1 MWRQSFELIKRLF
14 PLFIKSNIMNRFI
27 QVILRTVI
35 LIIVF
40 AGSVKSIAANDPA
53 LVAYFPMELTGNSIA
68 EVISGKTYVVE
79 NNFGRP
85 ENIAGAE
92 GNALRLDG
100 YSTFSTSQFNVQ
112 NLSTSGLTVS
122 LWCAIETY
130 PVISPDNLSYSTTFI
145 AGNMRDD
152 LKTGFAFTVNNTG
165 KYAFEVYINGVKTT
179 CYDAYDNLPKY
190 EWANLTA
197 TVNTTTREV
206 KMFRNAQLVAKVS
219 FAGNSIN
226 TGNNVFLIGKSFSDD
241 KVGIFR
247 TNVINGL
254 VDDIRIY
261 SRTFADTEIIEQ
273 TPQNT
278 ADLSIPKSRH
288 ASDIQRPEFHG
299 QPATNWTN
307 EPHGLVFYN
316 NKYHVFFQKNANGPY
331 MARLH
336 WGHISSPDMLNWTEE
351 KIAIGPGV
359 SYDIKGTW
367 SGCVFTDNVFT
378 AGIPTIFYTGVDYA
392 KASINKAVPI
402 PYDNNLI
409 DWIKDSSNPMVT
421 NKPAGLSDD
430 FRDPYI
436 FKSNGELF
444 MIVGTSKNGLGAT
457 TLHKYNSTTKTWS
470 NDGSI
475 FYQAA
480 GSNYG
485 AFWEM
490 PVVVPMPNGK
500 WLFLATPLGTPN
512 GVETLYWVGTINTN
526 GTFNPFS
533 SIPKE
538 VELGTMGKQ
547 GYGLL
552 SPSVMQKDGKTIAIG
567 IVPDKLPS
575 QTNLNLGWAHLYSLP
590 REWSL
595 DANNNLIQ
603 IPYSGTSNMRVP
615 SSAFSA
621 IDTDISGTLP
631 LASVS
636 SKAVEIEG
644 NFTISTATRFGFNV
658 RKNGSNAIQIYYTPS
673 ANKITVNTTNISK
686 LSNDAGVFNGIYESV
701 LPQALA
707 QGSNLKLHIFI
718 DHSIMDIFINDMYA
732 FSLRVF
738 PTDTNAEQVEAFSD
752 GGTTQAT
759 SIKAWKLNPAQS
771 PTGVTLP
778 ASENNIKVYSTGDS
792 IVYENVPLHSDI
804 SVYNLSGLKITS
816 KKSVQSSGRIDL
828 VKNQIY
834 IIKVAGG
841 NTTFATRILL

>member
-1 MWRQSFELIKRLF
+1 
-14 PLFIKSNIMNRFI
+14 MNRSI
-27 QVILRTVI
+27 QVIFRI
-35 LIIVF
+35 FALIILF
-40 AGSVKSIAANDPA
+40 TISVNSFAANDPT
-53 LVAYFPMELTGNSIA
+53 LVAHFPMELTGNSIS
-68 EVISGKTYVVE
+68 EVISGQNYVVQ

-100 YSTFSTSQFNVQ
+100 YSTFSTTQFNVQ

-122 LWCAIETY
+122 LWCAMETY
-130 PVISPDNLSYSTTFI
+130 PVISPDNLSYTSTYI

-152 LKTGFAFTVNNTG
+152 LKTGFAFTLNNTG
-165 KYAFEVYINGVKTT
+165 KYAFEVYVEGVKTT
-179 CYDAYDNLPKY
+179 CYDAFDNLPKY
-190 EWANLTA
+190 EWAHLTA
-197 TVNTTTREV
+197 TVNTSTKEV
-206 KMFRNAQLVAKVS
+206 KMYRNGELVAKTS
-219 FAGNSIN
+219 FSGNSIY
-226 TGNNVFLIGKSFSDD
+226 TGSNVFMIGKSFSDD

-261 SRTFADTEIIEQ
+261 SRTFADNEIVEQ

-288 ASDIQRPEFHG
+288 ENDIQRPEFHG

-336 WGHISSPDMLNWTEE
+336 WGHLSSPDLLNWTEE
-351 KIAIGPGV
+351 KIAVGPGA

-367 SGCVFTDNVFT
+367 SGCIFTDDVFT
-378 AGIPTIFYTGVDYA
+378 AGIPTIYYTGVDYA

-409 DWIKDSSNPMVT
+409 DWIKDSSNPMVA

-457 TLHKYNSTTKTWS
+457 TLHKYNSDTKTWS

-485 AFWEM
+485 TFWEM

-500 WLFLATPLGTPN
+500 WLFLVTPLGSLT
-512 GVETLYWVGTINTN
+512 GVETLYWVGTINAN

-552 SPSVMQKDGKTIAIG
+552 SPTVMQKDGKTIAIG

-575 QTNLNLGWAHLYSLP
+575 QTNLNLGWAHLFSLP

-603 IPYSGTSNMRVP
+603 IPYSGTSSMRVP
-615 SSAFSA
+615 STNFNAT
-621 IDTDISGTLP
+621 DTDINGTLS
-631 LASVS
+631 LAPVS
-636 SKAVEIEG
+636 GKAVEIEG
-644 NFTISTATRFGFNV
+644 NFTISSATRFGFNV

-707 QGSNLKLHIFI
+707 QGANLKLHIFI

-738 PTDTNAEQVEAFSD
+738 PTDTNAEDVEVFSE
-752 GGTTQAT
+752 GGVTRAASVKAWNLRSLQGTTRVEV
-759 SIKAWKLNPAQS
+759 PQS
-771 PTGVTLP
+771 QTNIRVFQQG
-778 ASENNIKVYSTGDS
+778 NNLMF
-792 IVYENVPLHSDI
+792 ENVPLCSEI
-804 SVYNLSGLKITS
+804 SVYNLRGQKVFS
-816 KKSVQSSGRIDL
+816 KKSVESTEQVIL
-828 VKNQIY
+828 EKNQIY
-834 IIKVAGG
+834 LVEIKGDKFDYAKKVQ
-841 NTTFATRILL
+841 L

>member
-1 MWRQSFELIKRLF
+1 
-14 PLFIKSNIMNRFI
+14 MNCTTKIVFRI
-27 QVILRTVI
+27 ATLLI
-35 LIIVF
+35 LIASSAKI
-40 AGSVKSIAANDPA
+40 SAADDPS
-53 LVAYFPMELTGNSIA
+53 LVAYFPMELTGNTIS
-68 EVISGKTYVVE
+68 EVISGKSYVVE

-85 ENIAGAE
+85 ENIAGAV

-112 NLSTSGLTVS
+112 NLSSTGLTVS
-122 LWCAIETY
+122 LWCAMETY
-130 PVISPDNLSYSTTFI
+130 PVISPDNLSYITTFI

-152 LKTGFAFTVNNTG
+152 LKTGFAFTLNNTG
-165 KYAFEVYINGVKTT
+165 KYAFEVYIDGVKTT
-179 CYDAYDNLPKY
+179 CYDSYNNLPKY

-197 TVNTTTREV
+197 TVNTITHEV
-206 KMFRNAQLVAKVS
+206 KMFRNGELVAKNS
-219 FAGNSIN
+219 FSGNSIYPGSN
-226 TGNNVFLIGKSFSDD
+226 IFMIGKSFSDD

-261 SRTFADTEIIEQ
+261 SRTFADNEIVEQ

-288 ASDIQRPEFHG
+288 GSDIQRPEFHG
-299 QPATNWTN
+299 LPATNWTN

-351 KIAIGPGV
+351 KIAIGPSE

-367 SGCVFTDNVFT
+367 SGCVFTDDVFT
-378 AGIPTIFYTGVDYA
+378 GGIPNIFYTGVDYA

-402 PYDNNLI
+402 PFDNNLI
-409 DWIKDSSNPMVT
+409 DWVKDSSNPLVP

-430 FRDPYI
+430 FRDPCV
-436 FKSNGELF
+436 FKNNGELY

-457 TLHKYNSTTKTWS
+457 TLHKYNASTKTWS
-470 NDGSI
+470 NDGTI

-485 AFWEM
+485 TFWEM
-490 PVVVPMPNGK
+490 PAIVPMPNGK
-500 WLFLATPLGTPN
+500 WLFLTTPQGSIN
-512 GVETLYWVGTINTN
+512 GVETLYWVGTLNAN
-526 GTFNPFS
+526 GTFNPYS

-538 VELGTMGKQ
+538 VELGTMGKR

-552 SPSVMQKDGKTIAIG
+552 SPSVMQKDSKTIAIG

-575 QTNLNLGWAHLYSLP
+575 QTNLALGWAHLYSLP

-595 DANNNLIQ
+595 DDNNNLIQ

-615 SSAFSA
+615 ESAFNV
-621 IDTDISGTLP
+621 IDTDIDGTLS
-631 LASVS
+631 LAPASG
-636 SKAVEIEG
+636 KAVEIEG
-644 NFTISTATRFGFNV
+644 NFTISSATRFGFNV
-658 RKNGSNAIQIYYTPS
+658 RKSGSKAIQIYYTPS
-673 ANKITVNTTNISK
+673 VNKITVNTTNIAK
-686 LSNDAGVFNGIYESV
+686 LSNDVGVFNGIYESV
-701 LPQALA
+701 LPLALP

-732 FSLRVF
+732 FSMRVF
-738 PTDTNAEQVEAFSD
+738 PTDTNAEDLEVFSE
-752 GGTTQAT
+752 GGATRAT
-759 SIKAWKLNPAQS
+759 SIQAWKLNPRQNL
-771 PTGVTLP
+771 TGMTSVV
-778 ASENNIKVYSTGDS
+778 SENNIKIFPKGDS
-792 IVYENVPLHSDI
+792 LMYDNVPLHSNI
-804 SVYNLSGLKITS
+804 SVYNLRGQKITS
-816 KKSVQSSGRIDL
+816 KNSVQSSGHINL
-828 VKNQIY
+828 IKNQIY
-834 IIKVAGG
+834 IIEITGDNLSFSQK
-841 NTTFATRILL
+841 ISM